1 MLDGWFGVLYVF
13 IVIDVDEVFKS
24 MVQDVCE
31 VVVKVNFGLQVV
43 QLYCD
48 YLFNFMI
55 NKNQDCVVVLM
66 SIVFNIV
73 VGIQGVW
80 V

>member
-55 NKNQDCVVVLM
+55 NKNQDRVVVLM